1 MLFLTLTL
9 TLNTK
14 KTPLRPYNGDRICG
28 RSDTLALFAR
38 GQHKNTTRNPKLN
51 PK

>member
-1 MLFLTLTL
+1 MLFLTL

-14 KTPLRPYNGDRICG
+14 KHHFVRITG
-28 RSDTLALFAR
+28 ITSADVQTLALFAR